1 MEVISKGQ
9 YASGPVDLFTQ
20 TVNTSTGTALP
31 NLGVSTGIQTTVEK
45 PSLESS
51 WDLNPMLRHTQLT
64 NSNSKFTT
72 FGGVKGFQTKGASKY
87 KTFEEMMKAHKSE
100 DRVGSLEKAI
110 LPPWISSMGK
120 TLERPSGG
128 KAWAGVPYLSDAVMK
143 NHWKNYNATKK
154 AHNKANQSLH
164 TEGTI
169 WADLADGMRQY
180 ARSESTGYYAI
191 FNNLQYSRDPE
202 KKYFEGNKAALGPNA
217 HNFLKATE
225 AMGNGLDPTFY
236 RLDGENDNN
245 GGVVGM
251 SKNGTEA
258 ITEDGYYI
266 WANANSSFGYTKSHL
281 QGAGEE
287 SARMAANL
295 GVSNDDLISAMKQA
309 RTGDVSFSQALSII
323 TGGAYRSP
331 KIIEN
336 PTTMGT
342 VFTNMFEPKKSPT
355 TSSSS
360 TESSSVSTSP
370 DDDPN
375 RDTTV
380 VQSDGYVHK
389 EEDFSGGYFEGMNRG
404 GQVGKSPIGQLA
416 GMLRSNRLGYN
427 TGGRIKGGVYG
438 YQDGGPVN
446 LQEVGFVNGQQP
458 SNLPEGQTVADNRKQ
473 PAEENDFVINA
484 PAVEAVTEPKII
496 ALLSQAIQ
504 RAAESGVQIVD
515 TPIDIPP
522 EQMTEIFV
530 SDGEVRV
537 PNELVP
543 FVVTPPSQE
552 EGLLLLNKINEIGK
566 PEVEN
571 RVGEQQGMAQPSMH
585 TMVSPEERDAISA
598 RQFQQEE
605 LQA

>member
-9 YASGPVDLFTQ
+9 YASGPVDLYTQ

-31 NLGVSTGIQTTVEK
+31 NLGASTGIQTTVEK

-72 FGGVKGFQTKGASKY
+72 FGGVHGFQTKGASKY
-87 KTFEEMMKAHKSE
+87 KTFEEMMKVHKVQ
-100 DRVGSLEKAI
+100 DRSWKNPYEKF
-110 LPPWISSMGK
+110 MGR
-120 TLERPSGG
+120 TLDKPSGG
-128 KAWAGVPYLSDAVMK
+128 KTWAGVPYLSDAVMK

-164 TEGTI
+164 TKGTI

-202 KKYFEGNKAALGPNA
+202 NRYFEGNKAALGPNA
-217 HNFLKATE
+217 HVFLKATE
-225 AMGNGLDPTFY
+225 AIGNGLDPTFY

-251 SKNGTEA
+251 NKNGTEA

-266 WANANSSFGYTKSHL
+266 WADPNSSFGYSKSKL
-281 QGAGEE
+281 YGAGGAGSE
-287 SARMAANL
+287 SARMAGNL
-295 GVSNDDLISAMKQA
+295 GVNVDDLISAMRQA
-309 RTGDVSFSQALSII
+309 RTGDVSFSQALSTI

-342 VFTNMFEPKKSPT
+342 VFTNMFKQKKSST
-355 TSSSS
+355 SSSSS
-360 TESSSVSTSP
+360 TESSSVSTNDDNDP
-370 DDDPN
+370 D

-404 GQVGKSPIGQLA
+404 GQVGK
-416 GMLRSNRLGYN
+416 N

-458 SNLPEGQTVADNRKQ
+458 SNLPEGQTVADNRLQ

-484 PAVEAVTEPKII
+484 PAVEAVTEPKIMEF
-496 ALLSQAIQ
+496 LSQAIQ

-522 EQMTEIFV
+522 ERMTEIFV

-571 RVGEQQGMAQPSMH
+571 RVEEQQGMAQPSMH

>member
-1 MEVISKGQ
+1 MGIIDRNQ
-9 YASGPVDLFTQ
+9 YHSGPVDYYTQ
-20 TVNTSTGTALP
+20 TVDMSAGSALP
-31 NLGVSTGIQTTVEK
+31 NLGASTGIQTTVEK

-72 FGGVKGFQTKGASKY
+72 FGGVHGFQTKGASKY
-87 KTFEEMMKAHKSE
+87 KTFEEMMKVHKVQ
-100 DRVGSLEKAI
+100 DRPWKNPYEKF
-110 LPPWISSMGK
+110 MGR
-120 TLERPSGG
+120 TLDKPSGG
-128 KAWAGVPYLSDAVMK
+128 KTWAGVPYLSDAVMK

-202 KKYFEGNKAALGPNA
+202 NRYFEGNKAALGPNA
-217 HNFLKATE
+217 HVFLKATE
-225 AMGNGLDPTFY
+225 AIGNGLDPTFY

-251 SKNGTEA
+251 NKNGTEA

-266 WANANSSFGYTKSHL
+266 WADANSSFGYTKSSL

-287 SARMAANL
+287 SARMASNL
-295 GVSNDDLISAMKQA
+295 GVSVDDLISAMKQA
-309 RTGDVSFSQALSII
+309 RTGDVSFSQALSTI

-342 VFTNMFEPKKSPT
+342 VFTNMFKQKKSTT

-360 TESSSVSTSP
+360 TESSSVSTNDDNDP
-370 DDDPN
+370 D

-404 GQVGKSPIGQLA
+404 GQVGK
-416 GMLRSNRLGYN
+416 N

>member
-9 YASGPVDLFTQ
+9 YASGPVDLYTQ

-31 NLGVSTGIQTTVEK
+31 NLGASTGIQTTVEK

-72 FGGVKGFQTKGASKY
+72 FGGVHGFQTKGASKY
-87 KTFEEMMKAHKSE
+87 KTFEEMMKVHKVQ
-100 DRVGSLEKAI
+100 DRSWKNPYEKF
-110 LPPWISSMGK
+110 MGR
-120 TLERPSGG
+120 TLDKPSGG
-128 KAWAGVPYLSDAVMK
+128 KTWAGVPYLSDAVMK

-164 TEGTI
+164 TKGTI

-202 KKYFEGNKAALGPNA
+202 NRYFEGNKAALGPNA
-217 HNFLKATE
+217 HVFLKATE
-225 AMGNGLDPTFY
+225 AIGNGLDPTFY

-251 SKNGTEA
+251 NKNGTEA

-266 WANANSSFGYTKSHL
+266 WADANSSFGYTKSSL

-287 SARMAANL
+287 SARMAGNL
-295 GVSNDDLISAMKQA
+295 GVNVDDLISAMRQA
-309 RTGDVSFSQALSII
+309 RTGDVSFSQALSTI

-342 VFTNMFEPKKSPT
+342 VFTNMFKQKKSST

-360 TESSSVSTSP
+360 TESSSVSTNDDNDP
-370 DDDPN
+370 D

-404 GQVGKSPIGQLA
+404 GQVGK
-416 GMLRSNRLGYN
+416 N

-458 SNLPEGQTVADNRKQ
+458 SNLPEGQTVADNRLQ

-571 RVGEQQGMAQPSMH
+571 RVEEQQGMAQPSMH

>member
-9 YASGPVDLFTQ
+9 YASGPVDLYTQ

-31 NLGVSTGIQTTVEK
+31 NLGASTGIQTTVEK

-72 FGGVKGFQTKGASKY
+72 FGGVHGFQTKGASKY
-87 KTFEEMMKAHKSE
+87 KTFEEMMKVHKVQ
-100 DRVGSLEKAI
+100 DRSWKNPYEKF
-110 LPPWISSMGK
+110 MGR
-120 TLERPSGG
+120 TLDKPSGG
-128 KAWAGVPYLSDAVMK
+128 KTWAGVPYLSDAVMK

-164 TEGTI
+164 TKGTI

-202 KKYFEGNKAALGPNA
+202 NRYFEGNKAALGPNA
-217 HNFLKATE
+217 HVFLKATE
-225 AMGNGLDPTFY
+225 AIGNGLDPTFY

-251 SKNGTEA
+251 NKNGTEA

-266 WANANSSFGYTKSHL
+266 WADANSSFGYTKSSL

-287 SARMAANL
+287 SARMAGNL
-295 GVSNDDLISAMKQA
+295 GVNVDDLISAMRQA
-309 RTGDVSFSQALSII
+309 RTGDVSFSQALSTI

-342 VFTNMFEPKKSPT
+342 VFTNMFKQKKSST

-360 TESSSVSTSP
+360 TESSSVSTNDDNDP
-370 DDDPN
+370 D

-530 SDGEVRV
+530 CDGEVRV

-571 RVGEQQGMAQPSMH
+571 RVEEQQGMAQPSMH